1 MSVLNLQDSSI
12 EGLPNEV
19 FDLFNLRFLGLRRTK
34 IANLSRHIGRL
45 QNLLVLDAWK
55 SKITNLP
62 VEITR
67 LCKLTH
73 LIVTMKPL
81 IPSMQYVPSIGVPA
95 PISGMCSLA
104 SLQTLLL
111 VESSSEMVNY
121 LGALVLLRS
130 FSISKVQGRHCEKLF
145 IAITNMVHLTRLGI
159 HAYDDEE
166 VLQLDALNPPPL
178 LQKIFLQGTL
188 DKESLPR
195 FFLSISTL
203 KSLSILRLVWSKL
216 QEDMSCYL
224 EELHQLVKLQ
234 LYDAFDGNKINF
246 RATSFQKL
254 RVLKIWGAPHLRQIT
269 IERGAL
275 PSLVNLKLLLC
286 PELKLLPGGI
296 EHVSTLEELTLN
308 STAEELVERVRQ
320 KREESISHVQR
331 VYVGFVRNGEL
342 AAERIQ

>member
-1 MSVLNLQDSSI
+1 M
-12 EGLPNEV
+12 
-19 FDLFNLRFLGLRRTK
+19 
-34 IANLSRHIGRL
+34 
-45 QNLLVLDAWK
+45 
-55 SKITNLP
+55 
-62 VEITR
+62 
-67 LCKLTH
+67 
-73 LIVTMKPL
+73 
-81 IPSMQYVPSIGVPA
+81 
-95 PISGMCSLA
+95 
-104 SLQTLLL
+104 L

-130 FSISKVQGRHCEKLF
+130 FRISKVQGRHCEKLF

-216 QEDMSCYL
+216 QEDMFCYL

-246 RATSFQKL
+246 RAMSFQKL
-254 RVLKIWGAPHLRQIT
+254 RVLKIWGAPHLKQMT
-269 IERGAL
+269 IERGAV
-275 PSLVNLKLLLC
+275 PSLVDLKLLLC